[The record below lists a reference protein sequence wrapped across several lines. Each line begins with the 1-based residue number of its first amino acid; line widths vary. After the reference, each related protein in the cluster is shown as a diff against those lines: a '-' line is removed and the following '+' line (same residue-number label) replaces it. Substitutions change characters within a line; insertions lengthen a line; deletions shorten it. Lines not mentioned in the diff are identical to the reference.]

1 MTNASDQPPSN
12 PGADTNPSS
21 QSTRADDEDK
31 SKQKR
36 SRRGGVAVP
45 VIVVASGSRIDDATE
60 ALNASPSGLFIACPR
75 PCPIGTRVEVLLTA
89 LGEQEA
95 VRVVGSVVRH
105 NDDPI
110 KGMGIEIDRKST
122 PSDALQAYRAL
133 ILDAIRHRPSDEGDT
148 WSMPDSTL
156 QDIPS
161 LIAPKEE
168 PDPSDS

>member
-1 MTNASDQPPSN
+1 MISRASLGWHESTRESTADR
-12 PGADTNPSS
+12 PGA
-21 QSTRADDEDK
+21 
-31 SKQKR
+31 
-36 SRRGGVAVP
+36 GGVAGP
-45 VIVVASGSRIDDATE
+45 VIVVAGGSRIDDATE

-75 PCPIGTRVEVLLTA
+75 ATPIGTRVEVLLTA

-122 PSDALQAYRAL
+122 PADALQAYRAL

-148 WSMPDSTL
+148 WAMPDTTL
-156 QDIPS
+156 EAIPS
-161 LIAPKEE
+161 LLAPNEE
-168 PDPSDS
+168 PDPSDT

>member
-1 MTNASDQPPSN
+1 MSNSSDQPPN
-12 PGADTNPSS
+12 DLGAGSHSS
-21 QSTRADDEDK
+21 SKRTSAEEDEAA
-31 SKQKR
+31 KQKR

-45 VIVVASGSRIDDATE
+45 VIVVAGGSRIDDATE

-75 PCPIGTRVEVLLTA
+75 PTPIGTRVEILLTA
-89 LGEQEA
+89 LGEQNA

-105 NDDPI
+105 SETPI

-122 PSDALQAYRAL
+122 PADAMQAYRAL

-148 WSMPDSTL
+148 WSMPDTTL

-161 LIAPKEE
+161 LLTPESE
-168 PDPSDS
+168 PDQSD